1 MSHLVTFGGVVL
13 SVITKSRREF
23 LRHNTPMLPNFLGS
37 CHAEIMTIDSTMF
50 RSGEA
55 LFHEGSDSTS
65 LFLIKVGRISI
76 RKTVDGGF
84 VEIAQIGPNQIIGEV
99 GFFDRR
105 PRSADAVAITFCEAV
120 EIPYE
125 ALKPIFDPAP
135 DYLKKIM
142 VGLASRLRDAD
153 EVIRELKE
161 RLGADEITIRTTS
174 EEPAD
179 ADEGESETQ
188 KILKQTE

>member
-1 MSHLVTFGGVVL
+1 MA
-13 SVITKSRREF
+13 
-23 LRHNTPMLPNFLGS
+23 N
-37 CHAEIMTIDSTMF
+37 DSTMY

-55 LFHEGSDSTS
+55 LFHEGSESNS

-76 RKTVDGGF
+76 RKTVEGGF
-84 VEIAQIGPNQIIGEV
+84 IEIAQIGPNQILGEV

-125 ALKPIFDPAP
+125 ALKHIFDPAP

-142 VGLASRLRDAD
+142 VGLASRLREAD

-161 RLGADEITIRTTS
+161 RLGGSEVTARTAEATPES
-174 EEPAD
+174 ED
-179 ADEGESETQ
+179 GESETQ
-188 KILKQTE
+188 KILKLTE